1 MRQKRKE
8 KKEKK
13 QAFQFERKKTIQK
26 YERKKVAVNWQEANK
41 TFTVEH
47 KTKKKWQKER
57 EKTWKQKKYIDDM

>member
-47 KTKKKWQKER
+47 KTKKK
-57 EKTWKQKKYIDDM
+57 